1 VAEVF
6 AFPGVSAPVSDAKL
20 QEELKLVLAEASK
33 VVGEDKA
40 SCILIVG
47 LTKDDEIFGA
57 FGGLMNAITMAGL
70 LEKVK
75 LQLLA
80 S

>member
-1 VAEVF
+1 MAEVF

-20 QEELKLVLAEASK
+20 QEELNLVLAEAAK
-33 VVGEDKA
+33 VVGEGKA
-40 SCILIVG
+40 SCILVVG
-47 LTKDDEIFGA
+47 LTKNDEIFGA